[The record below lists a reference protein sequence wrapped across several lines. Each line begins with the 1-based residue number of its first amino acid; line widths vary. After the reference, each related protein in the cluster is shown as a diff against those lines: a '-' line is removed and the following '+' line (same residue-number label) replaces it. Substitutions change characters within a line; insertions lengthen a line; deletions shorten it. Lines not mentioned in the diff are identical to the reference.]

1 MNSLATKH
9 INLTEQDIRAAPDA
23 ARTHR
28 LGPYCNSTRTSRA
41 PTISR
46 VLWETLPL
54 IQSLSARGRQDYIAE
69 ARRARQQSLQRPHEE
84 KELSDDDLMRLE
96 ANTAPMSI
104 SDLIDVEKLVEDHVE
119 KDNGVVLIQ
128 EYPNYQTHFIS
139 EEDPDD
145 ATDAD
150 RQGQSDREESSRQEG
165 TAQANSINNDG
176 RHDSP
181 MQVKWPSYATYKTHR

>member
-1 MNSLATKH
+1 MPSLVTKH
-9 INLTEQDIRAAPDA
+9 MDLTEHDIHAAPDA

-28 LGPYCNSTRTSRA
+28 LGPYCNSTRTGRA
-41 PTISR
+41 PTISK

-69 ARRARQQSLQRPHEE
+69 ARRARQQSLQRPYEE

-96 ANTAPMSI
+96 ANTTPMSI
-104 SDLIDVEKLVEDHVE
+104 SDLIDVEKLMEDHVE
-119 KDNGVVLIQ
+119 KDNGVVFIQ

-150 RQGQSDREESSRQEG
+150 RQGQSDREENNRQEV

-176 RHDSP
+176 RHDSS
-181 MQVKWPSYATYKTHR
+181 MQVKWPTYATYKTHR